1 MLDLAREHSRQEGR
15 MDIPMEIDRQGSDK
29 AKCIISGTQGED
41 DNESNTFDELEANQ
55 FDWHTT

>member
-41 DNESNTFDELEANQ
+41 DNESNTFDELEASQ
-55 FDWHTT
+55 